1 MPLVIHALD
10 DQFAVATGSN
20 VSTTASTST
29 FDYPPNS
36 TKDLVISAQPGDP
49 SPYIFSPGDVYS
61 ISFGGNGGTTL
72 QDAVVIRSDVIGY
85 GGDSGFSVVFEGTD
99 PAGNLVQVVWTPEFN
114 LESWYWDNFSA
125 GNPPGFYT
133 SDLSARSTYQ
143 MACFEADTLIDTPD
157 GPRPAASLQPGDRVA
172 TRDHGACRLRW
183 VARLKVPGCGRGAPV
198 WIERGVIGNHA
209 ALTVSRQHR
218 LLLASPIALAR
229 YGSAEVL
236 VPAAALL
243 NGATVRLAPRPQIGY
258 VHLLFD
264 GHEIVIAEGAPAE
277 SLLFGK
283 MTARHLPG
291 RIDGLTPALAR
302 LAQTPCRPLLRLRQ
316 AETLW
321 ADMQGTGGPR
331 ALFGHRGMRRMQA
344 FVFVPKS
351 TGARP
356 NCHGPA
362 LAPYAGSNT
371 PAAASHA

>member
-1 MPLVIHALD
+1 MSLVIHALD

-20 VSTTASTST
+20 VNATASTST

-49 SPYIFSPGDVYS
+49 SPYIFSPGDVYTV
-61 ISFGGNGGTTL
+61 SFGGNCGTTL
-72 QDAVVIRSDVIGY
+72 QNAVVIRSDFVSY
-85 GGDSGFSVVFEGTD
+85 GGDEGHAVVFEGTD

-114 LESWYWDNFSA
+114 LEAWYWDNFTA
-125 GNPPGFYT
+125 GQPPGFYT
-133 SDLSARSTYQ
+133 SDLSADTTYQ
-143 MACFEADTLIDTPD
+143 MACFEAETMIDTPE
-157 GPRPAASLQPGDRVA
+157 GPRPAASLQPGDRVS

-183 VARLKVPGCGRGAPV
+183 VARLKVPGTGRGAPV
-198 WIERGVIGNHA
+198 WIERGVIGNRA

-243 NGATVRLAPRPQIGY
+243 NGATVRLAPRLQIDY

-264 GHEIVIAEGAPAE
+264 AHEIVMAEGAPAE

-291 RIDGLTPALAR
+291 RIAGLTPALAR

-316 AETLW
+316 AEVLW
-321 ADMQGTGGPR
+321 AEMQGAGGAR
-331 ALFGHRGMRRMQA
+331 ALFGHRGRGRVGA

-356 NCHGPA
+356 NCRGLSP
-362 LAPYAGSNT
+362 APYAGSDT
-371 PAAASHA
+371 PVLASHA